1 MEKPWTGAPRP
12 RLDFAL
18 LWRHLNPMSITAT
31 VSDGKIVLPP
41 EAQWPNGSVVR
52 VELLNEEQL
61 PTLLED
67 MKDFIG
73 VVDDLP
79 ADMAENHN
87 HYLHGY
93 PKQ

>member
-1 MEKPWTGAPRP
+1 
-12 RLDFAL
+12 
-18 LWRHLNPMSITAT
+18 MSITAT

-41 EAQWPNGSVVR
+41 GAQWPNGSVVR
-52 VELLNEEQL
+52 VELVKEDEL

-73 VVDDLP
+73 VGDPGVT
-79 ADMAENHN
+79 DMAENHN

-93 PKQ
+93 PKK